1 MEAVRTL
8 QLAWA
13 VEPSRFTLLGDF
25 NAHIGTECAGVVP
38 EEYCVAARQS
48 GFRGFPLLST
58 RHSRCQA
65 ALNPRGQ
72 SLLRRISSEHLLVLN
87 GRSARDSCGA
97 ITMVWQ

>member
-13 VEPSRFTLLGDF
+13 VAPSRFTLLGDF

-48 GFRGFPLLST
+48 GFRGFPLL
-58 RHSRCQA
+58 
-65 ALNPRGQ
+65 
-72 SLLRRISSEHLLVLN
+72 
-87 GRSARDSCGA
+87 
-97 ITMVWQ
+97 